1 MDQQIALGKL
11 VMKINVHSPTLRNLE
26 LLTSNELKKRNKEG
40 SKLRSSTKEEE
51 MDQIREK
58 LCKSP
63 LFEVF

>member
-58 LCKSP
+58 LCMSP

>member
-1 MDQQIALGKL
+1 
-11 VMKINVHSPTLRNLE
+11 MKINVHSPTLRNLE

-40 SKLRSSTKEEE
+40 SKLLSSTKEEE

-58 LCKSP
+58 LCMSP